1 MPATRIMTQN
11 HHDDSQETRPH
22 LDPVD
27 PRAEKTL
34 QNLKS
39 DATLVSIPRVTIPLP
54 AEMPGIP
61 PVIEKRLEPPSA
73 VTTSTGVVRRRE
85 WMWVLLAVAL
95 FAVVIGGALIS
106 MLVLRSNGVTAEALP
121 TSIAA
126 LPTAVDARTTY
137 ENVGVLSSGGAVLTL
152 EDGERI
158 KIEPWNGESRFTVLI
173 MGLDRRPGETGLQY
187 RTDTM
192 LVASLD
198 PQTQS
203 VGILSIPRDL
213 YVQVP
218 GYSQLQ
224 RINSAMVLGELSRE
238 GNGPLLAM
246 ETVQYNFGI
255 RIHDYIVVDFEAV
268 IALVDAV
275 GGVNIDVPHPIADY
289 QFPDMN
295 YGYDPLILSP
305 GLQHMDGRVALKYAR
320 TRHGDSDFQRA
331 RRQQQVI
338 FAVRDKALTVD
349 ALPGLIAQA
358 PRLYASLSQDVVTAL
373 SLEEIIQ
380 LVLYLKDVPAER
392 IHTGVVDANYV
403 SDHMTADG
411 AAVLVPHRAQLAS
424 LLTDV
429 FGASYSQ

>member
-1 MPATRIMTQN
+1 MTQN
-11 HHDDSQETRPH
+11 HHEDSQDTRPH
-22 LDPVD
+22 LDPVE
-27 PRAEKTL
+27 PRAAKTL

-39 DATLVSIPRVTIPLP
+39 EPTLVSIPRVTIPLP
-54 AEMPGIP
+54 SANPAVP
-61 PVIEKRLEPPSA
+61 PVVEKRLELRPRA
-73 VTTSTGVVRRRE
+73 TTSAKSVRRRE
-85 WMWVLLAVAL
+85 WVWVLLAAAL
-95 FAVVIGGALIS
+95 FVVVIGGALIAA
-106 MLVLRSNGVTAEALP
+106 LVLRSTSAVVDALP

-126 LPTAVDARTTY
+126 LPTAVDARTRY
-137 ENVGVLSSGGAVLTL
+137 ENVGVLSSGGALITL
-152 EDGERI
+152 DDGERV
-158 KIEPWNGESRFTVLI
+158 KIEPWNGEGRFTVLV

-192 LVASLD
+192 LIASLD

-224 RINSAMVLGELSRE
+224 RINSAMVLGELAGE

-255 RIHDYIVVDFEAV
+255 RIHDYIAVDFEAV
-268 IALVDAV
+268 IAMVDAV
-275 GGVNIDVPHPIADY
+275 GGIEIDVPHPIADY

-305 GLQHMDGRVALKYAR
+305 GLQHMDGSLALKYAR

-338 FAVRDKALTVD
+338 FAVRDKALRVD

-358 PRLYASLSQDVVTAL
+358 PRLYASLSQNVYTSL

-380 LVLYLKDVPAER
+380 LVLYLKDVPADR
-392 IHTGVVDANYV
+392 FHTGVVDANYV
-403 SDHMTADG
+403 SDHLTPDG
-411 AAVLVPHRAQLAS
+411 AAVLVPRRAQLAS
-424 LLTDV
+424 LLSDV
-429 FGASYSQ
+429 FGPNYNQ